1 MVGVFFLNNFY
12 FSIII
17 VMIYIN
23 KGEVN
28 TIVLTLSEDTTIS
41 NPYYLFVF
49 QNEYNLESDKIYWIG
64 TDTSAYKNRYNL
76 FTLEEG
82 EDATFVKGQYVY
94 KVYESEV
101 PPEDETG
108 LTLVEE
114 GRMVVAGEDINSI
127 YD

>member
-1 MVGVFFLNNFY
+1 MVGVFFLNNICFL
-12 FSIII
+12 FII

-23 KGEVN
+23 KDEIN
-28 TIVLTLSEDTTIS
+28 TFVLTLTEDTTIP

-49 QNEYNLESDKIYWIG
+49 QNEYNLESSKIYWLG
-64 TDTSAYKNRYNL
+64 NDTSTFKDRYNL

-82 EDATFVKGQYVY
+82 VDATFVKGQYTY

-101 PPEDETG
+101 PPEEETG

>member
-1 MVGVFFLNNFY
+1 
-12 FSIII
+12 
-17 VMIYIN
+17 MIYIN

-28 TIVLTLSEDTTIS
+28 TFCLTLTEDTTIS

-49 QNEYNLESDKIYWIG
+49 QNEYNLESNKIYWIG

-94 KVYESEV
+94 KVYESET
-101 PPEDETG
+101 PPEDEVG
-108 LTLVEE
+108 LSLVEE
-114 GRMVVAGEDINSI
+114 GRMVVAGENINSI